1 MIDFVRQ
8 NPMTSP
14 VSRQKINLAS
24 ANLSA
29 NERVRGWPKWRV
41 DVEFAGVAQFFY
53 LIQAAAADDSDCW
66 RLVFLC
72 GHVAI

>member
-1 MIDFVRQ
+1 
-8 NPMTSP
+8 MTSP
-14 VSRQKINLAS
+14 VSGQKINLAS

-29 NERVRGWPKWRV
+29 NERVRGCPKWRV

-53 LIQAAAADDSDCW
+53 LIQAAASDDPNCW
-66 RLVFLC
+66 RFVFLC